1 MFVVGLTGGI
11 GSGKSEV
18 ARLFAEMGIPVVDT
32 DVIAHQ
38 LTQPGQ
44 PALQAIAQAFGADIL
59 RADGSLDRPQLR
71 QRVFADPGLRLT
83 LQGILHPRIRELATQ
98 ALAQHP
104 AAPYQML
111 VVPLLFEA
119 GNYTELIHRSLVVDC
134 DESLQV
140 NRAMARSQ
148 LSEQETRAIMAAQ
161 LPRRERL
168 ALADDVIANDSTLQH
183 LAEQVRLKHE
193 KYIEACIVSQ
203 SIS

>member
-1 MFVVGLTGGI
+1 MFVIGLTGGI

-18 ARLFAEMGIPVVDT
+18 ARLFAELGIPVVDT
-32 DVIAHQ
+32 DAIAHQ

-44 PALQAIAQAFGADIL
+44 PALQAIAQAFGAEVL
-59 RADGSLDRPQLR
+59 LADGSLDRPQLR
-71 QRVFADPGLRLT
+71 QRVFADPALRLT
-83 LQGILHPRIRELATQ
+83 LQDILHPRIRELAAQ

-104 AAPYQML
+104 AAPYQIV

-119 GNYTELIHRSLVVDC
+119 GNYSELIQRSLVVDC

-140 NRAMARSQ
+140 ARAMARSQ
-148 LSEQETRAIMAAQ
+148 LSESEARAIMAAQ

-168 ALADDVIANDSTLQH
+168 ALADDVIANDGSLQH